1 MCTLGRSYSESH
13 RQWAVPGDIQKGEW
27 LSLPLG
33 NTGRVAEWQ
42 VSEQMLYLQGAKL
55 FYSVVEIFSHFGRK
69 MLKRVG
75 NTGRELHTHITLY
88 CISIHHPRTKST
100 IQTWKY

>member
-1 MCTLGRSYSESH
+1 MGGPRRYTKRGMALTT
-13 RQWAVPGDIQKGEW
+13 IGEYCI
-27 LSLPLG
+27 
-33 NTGRVAEWQ
+33 NGRVAEWQ

-75 NTGRELHTHITLY
+75 NTGRELHTHTV
-88 CISIHHPRTKST
+88 
-100 IQTWKY
+100 